1 VAEVLTGWYT
11 KEAYGCCIAEIFH
24 LVHTQSGE
32 AAEIPVNRAM
42 TEGRVVGL
50 DNHVTLIARDGSV
63 RKIADSCAPIR
74 DAKGRVI
81 GSVLVFRDVTAEYE
95 ARERI
100 TQANIRLKQSRDE
113 IQQSESK
120 FREIAETIH
129 EVFFVCDADC
139 RTLHYVSPAYEEVWG
154 RSCASAYKDARSFAD
169 AIVPEDRA
177 RVFAAVEKMTESGY
191 DEKYRITRPDGT
203 MRWIHARGFCV
214 RDGDGQVQR
223 VVGLAADVTN
233 EHKAMELILS
243 KTALLEAQSETSP
256 DGMLVVNADRRR
268 ILSNKR
274 IFELFNVPQDIADCT
289 DDAALH
295 NHIVS
300 QTKYPDAFLEKILH
314 LYDHIE
320 EKSSDEIEL
329 KNGMILD
336 WYSSPVLGKDGKYY
350 GRIWLFRDITQQKQ
364 AAEEMR
370 KLSQVAEQIPNSVV
384 ISDLAGN
391 MVYVNAAFTKLYEYT
406 PDEVLGKN
414 PRMLNSGLTSPETYT
429 EMWGALTAGREWHG
443 ELQDQ
448 SKGGE
453 LVWQLVNICPLRDS
467 AGKTTHYV
475 TVMENITARKTM
487 ENELRTAALTDKLTG
502 LPNRALICDRL
513 QHAVLRFRRNNA
525 LHFAVLFLDID
536 RFKTINDSLGH
547 DFGDLM
553 FKEGAQRLRSALRCG
568 DSVSRSASQD
578 VAARLGGDEF
588 VILLDSVASPDHA
601 ILVADRLI
609 GNLSKPYRFGQTEV
623 CTTVS
628 IGVVT
633 SINAEYTAE
642 EVLRDADTAMYEA
655 KLAGKGR
662 CVLFDASMH
671 QRVQNRL
678 DIENDLRSA
687 IEARQVFLMYQPIVS
702 LKTGRI
708 EGVEALVRWN
718 HPRRGMLLPG
728 EFVPIAEETG
738 LIIPLGDWVLREA
751 CGQFACWR
759 DQLGGSCPPSIS
771 VNLSRHQLLL
781 SDLPQ
786 TLKQVLT
793 TNGMTPDCLHLEITE
808 GALMKDL
815 AATIQMLTV
824 IKKIG
829 VKLEIDDFGTGYS
842 SLACLRQFPIDVLK
856 IDRSFVTNLNRGQDF
871 VALVQT
877 ISQLARNLRIVVVAE
892 GIETVQQMS
901 TLQSLKC
908 DLGQGYLFSKPMTPD
923 EIATSFPLNFSVLTG
938 QTMSEALAA
947 V

>member
-1 VAEVLTGWYT
+1 L
-11 KEAYGCCIAEIFH
+11 
-24 LVHTQSGE
+24 
-32 AAEIPVNRAM
+32 
-42 TEGRVVGL
+42 
-50 DNHVTLIARDGSV
+50 
-63 RKIADSCAPIR
+63 
-74 DAKGRVI
+74 
-81 GSVLVFRDVTAEYE
+81 
-95 ARERI
+95 
-100 TQANIRLKQSRDE
+100 
-113 IQQSESK
+113 
-120 FREIAETIH
+120 
-129 EVFFVCDADC
+129 
-139 RTLHYVSPAYEEVWG
+139 
-154 RSCASAYKDARSFAD
+154 
-169 AIVPEDRA
+169 
-177 RVFAAVEKMTESGY
+177 GY
-191 DEKYRITRPDGT
+191 DEKYCIARPDGT
-203 MRWIHARGFCV
+203 IRWIHARGFSV

-223 VVGLAADVTN
+223 VVGIAADVTN

-243 KTALLEAQSETSP
+243 KTALLEAQSDTSP
-256 DGMLVVNADRRR
+256 DGMLVVDENRQL

-274 IFELFNVPQDIADCT
+274 IFELFNVPQDIVEKM
-289 DDAALH
+289 DDAALSSH
-295 NHIVS
+295 VIS
-300 QTKYPDAFLEKILH
+300 QTRFPDSYLKKVLH
-314 LYDHIE
+314 LYDHVE

-329 KNGMILD
+329 KNGMVLD
-336 WYSSPVLGKDGKYY
+336 RYSSPVLGKDGKYY
-350 GRIWLFRDITQQKQ
+350 GRIWLFRDITQQKK

-370 KLSQVAEQIPNSVV
+370 KLSQVVEQISTSVV

-391 MVYVNAAFTKLYEYT
+391 MVYVNPAFTKNYEYSA
-406 PDEVLGKN
+406 DEVLGKN
-414 PRMLNSGLTSPETYT
+414 PRMLNSGLTPPETYT

-453 LVWQLVNICPLRDS
+453 LVWQLVNISPLRNA
-467 AGKTTHYV
+467 AGETTHYV
-475 TVMENITARKTM
+475 AVKENITARKAM

-513 QHAVLRFRRNNA
+513 QQAVLRFRRNNA
-525 LHFAVLFLDID
+525 LHFAVLFLDVD

-553 FKEGAQRLRSALRCG
+553 LKEVAQRLRVALRCG
-568 DSVSRSASQD
+568 DSVSRSMSQD

-588 VILLDSVASPDHA
+588 VILLDSIASPADA

-609 GNLSKPYRFGQTEV
+609 GALSKPFRLGQTEV

-628 IGVVT
+628 IGIVT
-633 SINAEYTAE
+633 SNNAEDTAE

-662 CVLFDASMH
+662 YTLFDASMH
-671 QRVQNRL
+671 KRVQNRL
-678 DIENDLRSA
+678 DLENDLRSA
-687 IEARQVFLMYQPIVS
+687 IEARQIFLMYQPIVS
-702 LKTGRI
+702 LKTGTI

-718 HPRRGMLLPG
+718 HPRRGILLPG

-759 DQLGGSCPPSIS
+759 DKLGDACPPSIS

-786 TLKQVLT
+786 TIKQALT
-793 TNGMTPDCLHLEITE
+793 TSGMTPDCLHLEITE

-815 AATIQMLTV
+815 AATIHMLTAM
-824 IKKIG
+824 KTIG
-829 VKLEIDDFGTGYS
+829 VKLEVDDFGTGYS

-877 ISQLARNLRIVVVAE
+877 ITQLARNLRIIVVAE
-892 GIETVQQMS
+892 GIETAQQMS
-901 TLQSLKC
+901 TLQSLRC
-908 DLGQGYLFSKPMTPD
+908 DLGQGYLFSQPMTPD
-923 EIATSFPLNFSVLTG
+923 EIATRFPLNFSALIG
-938 QTMSEALAA
+938 QTMSETLAA